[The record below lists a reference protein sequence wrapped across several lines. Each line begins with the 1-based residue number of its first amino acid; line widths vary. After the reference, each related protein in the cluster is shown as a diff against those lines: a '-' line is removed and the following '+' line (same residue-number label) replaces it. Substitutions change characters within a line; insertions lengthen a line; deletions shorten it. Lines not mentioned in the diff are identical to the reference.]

1 MDIIDCFF
9 VLSADGQQVGLHNVR
24 NFAKVSAS
32 FAIAID
38 INLIALDHAGN
49 PLGGVGLSPVG
60 VLTWPKHIIVAQA
73 DVFQVVSF
81 AEHIRIKLVQI
92 FSDVIGT

>member
-24 NFAKVSAS
+24 NVAKIFAS
-32 FAIAID
+32 FAFAID
-38 INLIALDHAGN
+38 INLIALDHTGN
-49 PLGGVGLSPVG
+49 PLGDVGVSPVG
-60 VLTWPKHIIVAQA
+60 VLTWSKYIIVAKA
-73 DVFQVVSF
+73 DVFQVVNF

-92 FSDVIGT
+92 FSDFIGT